1 MFLETLTG
9 IVCAN
14 ARLLQYH
21 EARLTLIIANMMPKG
36 GVHIRS
42 CVHVCVYIMLVA
54 FGILYTF
61 KVHFHNN

>member
-36 GVHIRS
+36 GVHICS
-42 CVHVCVYIMLVA
+42 CVCIYYAGCIW
-54 FGILYTF
+54 YTL
-61 KVHFHNN
+61 HI